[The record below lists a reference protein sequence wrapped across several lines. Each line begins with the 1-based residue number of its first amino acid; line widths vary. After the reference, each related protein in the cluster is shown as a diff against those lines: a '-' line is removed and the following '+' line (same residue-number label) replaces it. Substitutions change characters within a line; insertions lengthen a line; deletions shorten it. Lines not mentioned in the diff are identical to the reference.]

1 MMKTL
6 LSGLQASREQL
17 LKQFMLTK
25 GSERA
30 EVLARIM
37 DLDEQIKEEEEN
49 MYS

>member
-25 GSERA
+25 GSDRTEI
-30 EVLARIM
+30 LARIM
-37 DLDEQIKEEEEN
+37 DLEEEIKEEEEN
-49 MYS
+49 RYS